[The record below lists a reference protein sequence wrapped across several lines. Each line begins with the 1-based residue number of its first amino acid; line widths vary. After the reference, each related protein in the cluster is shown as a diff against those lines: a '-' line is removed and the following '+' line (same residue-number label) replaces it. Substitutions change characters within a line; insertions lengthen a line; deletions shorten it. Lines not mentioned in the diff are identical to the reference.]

1 MLTWQ
6 RLSWLGSAVCD
17 AAGAPQA
24 AGAPVSLFRIY
35 ARDIPALLVFNR
47 WLMLFTAGFFFL
59 GIGLGVYLANA
70 YPVAT
75 EALLRTYAE
84 QIERLGGID
93 SITTWSIVSNN
104 GRILLL
110 SPILA
115 VFTLGIYPLFV
126 ATLPGI
132 ILGMLAAQVE
142 ALTLLKVSVGLL
154 LVVPHGIFEIPAIL
168 FGSALSMRLAWS
180 IFRPVASLGAFE
192 NIVWAALNVVKG
204 YVFLV
209 IPLIVLAAWVEVNI
223 TGQIARWLIDLS
235 VILPAA
241 QP

>member
-6 RLSWLGSAVCD
+6 RLSWLGGAVCD
-17 AAGAPQA
+17 ATGAPHA
-24 AGAPVSLFRIY
+24 AGAPVSLTRIY
-35 ARDIPALLVFNR
+35 TRDIPALLVFNR
-47 WLMLFTAGFFFL
+47 WLMLFTAGLFFL
-59 GIGLGVYLANA
+59 GIAVGAVLAHT

-75 EALLRTYAE
+75 ESLLRAYAE
-84 QIERLGGID
+84 QIERLGGVE
-93 SITTWSIVSNN
+93 SITTWAILSNN

-110 SPILA
+110 SPVLA

-132 ILGMLAAQVE
+132 ILGMLAAQV
-142 ALTLLKVSVGLL
+142 ATLTPLKVLVGLL

-180 IFRPVASLGAFE
+180 IFRPIAALGAFE
-192 NIVWAALNVVKG
+192 NIVWAAINVIKG

-209 IPLIVLAAWVEVNI
+209 IPLIVIAAWVEVNI

-235 VILPAA
+235 VILPVA